1 MNVLVVADDLTGANA
16 TAAGFARAGLRA
28 VTVGAGQDPSAVA
41 GLADRFDAVVMSTD
55 SRHCAPAEAARRVAA
70 AIAAAGPALLVSNR
84 VDSTLRGNP
93 GASTAAALDAVRAA
107 TGRRAV
113 ALCAPAHPGAG
124 RHTVQGTQLLDGV
137 RLEETELA
145 RDPRSPLPTSDIA
158 ALLRRQ
164 ADLRITH
171 LPLSAVTGDPD
182 ELRAL
187 AGKQLA
193 AGAEVIVADALTA
206 DHLERAAAAC
216 VAAGEGEIAWVGVDS
231 GPGSVALAR
240 ALGLTGRAAGAPLL
254 AVSGSA
260 TALTRTQLARLRAE
274 ERVRV
279 VRPVTEGDRPAP
291 GAGGAGPAPLPDAD
305 ATGAALAEA
314 LGAAAPGE
322 VVLLATVLDEADV
335 VPLSSADAEALPA
348 ALARSV
354 RIALE
359 RHPVDGLFATGGDV
373 SAALFAELGAVGLD
387 VEEELV
393 PLAVA
398 GSFVAGPWAG
408 LPVVTKGGLVG
419 DAATTVACVAHLRR
433 AAAVGRRHVPAA
445 RTGTGPRAG
454 QDRQPLPDQ
463 HLSQDQHF
471 RQDQH
476 LPQDQHAPYGERRSH
491 R

>member
-1 MNVLVVADDLTGANA
+1 MTGAPAVLVVADDLTGANA
-16 TAAGFARAGLRA
+16 TAAGFARVGLRA
-28 VTVGAGQDPSAVA
+28 VTVGAGQDPAAVA
-41 GLADRFDAVVMSTD
+41 ELADRFDAVVVSTD
-55 SRHCAPAEAARRVAA
+55 SRHCPPAEAARRVAA
-70 AIAAAGPALLVSNR
+70 TIAAAGPARLVSNR

-93 GASTAAALDAVRAA
+93 GASTAAALEAVRAA

-145 RDPRSPLPTSDIA
+145 RDPRSPLPTSDVA

-171 LPLSAVTGDPD
+171 LPLAAVTGDPA

-193 AGAEVIVADALTA
+193 TGTEVIVADALTA
-206 DHLERAAAAC
+206 DHLRRAAAAA
-216 VAAGEGEIAWVGVDS
+216 VAAGQGEIAWVGVDS
-231 GPGSVALAR
+231 GPGSVALAL
-240 ALGLTGRAAGAPLL
+240 ALGLGGRAEAAPLL

-274 ERVRV
+274 ERVHV
-279 VRPVTEGDRPAP
+279 VRPVPYGR
-291 GAGGAGPAPLPDAD
+291 GPVPDVA
-305 ATGAALAEA
+305 ATAAVLGEALAIA
-314 LGAAAPGE
+314 GPGE

-335 VPLSSADAEALPA
+335 VPLSGPDAEALPA
-348 ALARSV
+348 ALARAV
-354 RIALE
+354 RAALE
-359 RHPVDGLFATGGDV
+359 HRPVDGVFATGGDV
-373 SAALFAELGAVGLD
+373 SAALFAELGALGLD

-419 DAATTVACVAHLRR
+419 DAGTTLACVAHLRR
-433 AAAVGRRHVPAA
+433 AAAAARRLVPAA
-445 RTGTGPRAG
+445 RTRTAP
-454 QDRQPLPDQ
+454 
-463 HLSQDQHF
+463 QHF
-471 RQDQH
+471 QQ
-476 LPQDQHAPYGERRSH
+476 RSH